1 MLKYTTPNGKEIE
14 IFRCPQS
21 AQWKIKFTS
30 GGELPEELGGIFTN
44 EKFAETAINKY
55 LEKQET
61 KKTKA
66 ESKEE

>member
-1 MLKYTTPNGKEIE
+1 MPKYLTPNGKEIE
-14 IFRCPQS
+14 SYRCSQS

-30 GGELPEELGGIFTN
+30 GGELPEELTGIFTTD
-44 EKFAETAINKY
+44 KFAEIAINKY

-66 ESKEE
+66 ESKED

>member
-1 MLKYTTPNGKEIE
+1 MSKYNTPNGKEIE
-14 IFRCPQS
+14 VYRCPQS

-30 GGELPEELGGIFTN
+30 GGELPEELSGIFTN
-44 EKFAETAINKY
+44 GTFAETAINKY

-66 ESKEE
+66 EAKEE

>member
-1 MLKYTTPNGKEIE
+1 MPKYTTPNGKEIE
-14 IFRCPQS
+14 SYRCPQS

-30 GGELPEELGGIFTN
+30 GGELPEELTGIYTTD
-44 EKFAETAINKY
+44 KFAEIAINKY

-66 ESKEE
+66 ESKED